1 MQLHLTWTTPEN
13 NVRVNDR
20 CEGSWRVFNDTGWV
34 DDMLAPVPPMSH
46 INNYTI
52 TFNFPGEVITISS
65 GCISITPLPFWLLH
79 PTSSLHFPSLNLPST
94 SALSSIFGAPP
105 LHRSTASLPFYSF
118 SICLCFYLPSSPSFA
133 DLRCRSL
140 SLSLSLP
147 SSCAMA
153 GSCDVIYPTYGVAMA
168 PVKPMAL
175 WVNTVPHDWRFHQ

>member
-79 PTSSLHFPSLNLPST
+79 PTSSLHFIPPSISRL
-94 SALSSIFGAPP
+94 PP
-105 LHRSTASLPFYSF
+105 LSHPSSVLHLSTAAQHHSHFILSASVSVFISRPLLLLL
-118 SICLCFYLPSSPSFA
+118 ICAVVLYLF
-133 DLRCRSL
+133 L
-140 SLSLSLP
+140 SLSPPAVRWQVAVMSFILLTVLP
-147 SSCAMA
+147 
-153 GSCDVIYPTYGVAMA
+153 
-168 PVKPMAL
+168 
-175 WVNTVPHDWRFHQ
+175 WRP